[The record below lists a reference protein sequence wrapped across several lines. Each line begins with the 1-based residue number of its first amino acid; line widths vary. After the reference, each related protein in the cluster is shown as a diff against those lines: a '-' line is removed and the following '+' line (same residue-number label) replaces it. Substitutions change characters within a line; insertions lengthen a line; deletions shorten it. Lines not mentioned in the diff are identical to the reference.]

1 MMNMGNDEEEADDE
15 EESSKYGG
23 INSDDDKEEEEEDV
37 EEEQEK
43 DGKEYKLSHQSYFY
57 ERLQNR
63 EPDLF
68 LSKKVGNFP
77 SYSTSCQWNR
87 RRQPVILTNEE
98 KKKIDEEHKGSY
110 DTALTYKSS
119 DKGKTYH
126 YICPRYWS
134 FKDGVSLTEEEA
146 KSGKYGAIIP
156 RNAKKID
163 KSKNENVF
171 EFATD
176 TYGYK
181 KQYPGF
187 MKKMTPDNKFVPCC
201 FDKLDT
207 RLQKERRS
215 MSEMVEED
223 DDADAEADADDKK
236 TKKKEKV
243 QPLIPEK
250 KKNVFDDYIKSSEK
264 MPLEQ
269 GRYGYLPL
277 SIQKFL
283 HIDNQK
289 CQVSIS
295 DKSIK
300 KNYPCMLRYGVENSD
315 TQSFISCIGDIIYS
329 DNGKRVSLSDMKN
342 ILVKAIT
349 IDVFISA
356 QNGNLIDIFSTSEK
370 QVHEKAQ
377 SKEHAEELADDYNNS
392 ILLKNMTEGKQL
404 LLKNKIINSYK
415 NFLNFLKDDKV
426 VIDYKY
432 LWDIICTPNPLLFVN
447 GINIII
453 LQLKDDD
460 VTDSVEMICHSKY
473 VTFNTNRRIAILL
486 KKGNI
491 YEPIYMYEDKDV
503 KTVTTKLFNLKNWRM
518 PPNLKTSLDNIF
530 YMLKQCEPLP
540 SRPSYYTFIKNIK
553 LSFLIPILKSIKM
566 EILKQVINYNA
577 RVIGL
582 IVTYNDKPF
591 FIPCNSSGITI
602 DYEYIWMDD
611 LFKDDYLNDYEET
624 VSFLNYM
631 YKKTN
636 NIVKCKPAI
645 KIIEDK
651 LIVGLVT
658 IANQFVPVKPVEN
671 RFKDGIREKSNVNY
685 MTADMN
691 IISDKVDNDR
701 AIYVKKINLEN
712 EFYNVFR
719 NTIHVVLGEFKNR
732 KKREDIERIIYS
744 QTKLYISKMKEVELA
759 IRELTQD
766 LFIFEDYS
774 DETLLK
780 MNDVT
785 NCYNTASSA
794 SASASASAT
803 RATSSATRATSSATR
818 ATSSATCKNEIYC
831 RYNEEKDVC
840 SLRIPKKNLINEKDN
855 EIMYYGRITDEIIR
869 YNRIRSFMFQPK
881 SFIAF
886 TELPYKLNNDEV
898 ILLQSLITEDEN
910 NYFEDMEPE
919 TSNVY
924 VKYNTYETTQPR
936 AGEQQRSN
944 VYEFEK
950 RIEGEGEEIKCE
962 TKEVDMYGKWKIH
975 FKNCKELTYR
985 NSDSLCSFTFVM
997 DLIKAIHPNMKI
1009 TIADI
1014 KNTLLNAYTKTYEKY
1029 MAKII
1034 SILHNEGKQNITN
1047 QISKGQ
1053 VSFEYMVMS
1062 DDYFVTNLDIW
1073 VLAEHYKLP
1082 IVFLANKVL
1091 ALSENNSELLCL
1103 YSEAGAADNYMFIKP
1118 PKFNRN
1124 INVNYD
1130 IIPQYKLIVRKDD
1143 NSKLIKAETLK
1154 YKIKMNQMTLKQYL
1168 ANDVA
1173 QKANDNVARITQ
1185 ENKSEEDKP
1194 QKVVRKIIKKKVS
1207 FDNK

>member
-1 MMNMGNDEEEADDE
+1 M
-15 EESSKYGG
+15 
-23 INSDDDKEEEEEDV
+23 
-37 EEEQEK
+37 
-43 DGKEYKLSHQSYFY
+43 
-57 ERLQNR
+57 
-63 EPDLF
+63 
-68 LSKKVGNFP
+68 
-77 SYSTSCQWNR
+77 
-87 RRQPVILTNEE
+87 
-98 KKKIDEEHKGSY
+98 
-110 DTALTYKSS
+110 
-119 DKGKTYH
+119 
-126 YICPRYWS
+126 
-134 FKDGVSLTEEEA
+134 
-146 KSGKYGAIIP
+146 
-156 RNAKKID
+156 
-163 KSKNENVF
+163 
-171 EFATD
+171 
-176 TYGYK
+176 
-181 KQYPGF
+181 
-187 MKKMTPDNKFVPCC
+187 
-201 FDKLDT
+201 
-207 RLQKERRS
+207 
-215 MSEMVEED
+215 
-223 DDADAEADADDKK
+223 
-236 TKKKEKV
+236 
-243 QPLIPEK
+243 
-250 KKNVFDDYIKSSEK
+250 
-264 MPLEQ
+264 
-269 GRYGYLPL
+269 
-277 SIQKFL
+277 
-283 HIDNQK
+283 
-289 CQVSIS
+289 
-295 DKSIK
+295 
-300 KNYPCMLRYGVENSD
+300 
-315 TQSFISCIGDIIYS
+315 
-329 DNGKRVSLSDMKN
+329 
-342 ILVKAIT
+342 
-349 IDVFISA
+349 
-356 QNGNLIDIFSTSEK
+356 
-370 QVHEKAQ
+370 
-377 SKEHAEELADDYNNS
+377 
-392 ILLKNMTEGKQL
+392 
-404 LLKNKIINSYK
+404 
-415 NFLNFLKDDKV
+415 NFLRDDKV

-577 RVIGL
+577 RVIGV
-582 IVTYNDKPF
+582 IVTYNDNPF
-591 FIPCNSSGITI
+591 FIPCNASGITI

-624 VSFLNYM
+624 VAFLNYM

-732 KKREDIERIIYS
+732 KKREEIERIIYS
-744 QTKLYISKMKEVELA
+744 QTKLYISKMKEVELS

-785 NCYNTASSA
+785 NCYNANTA
-794 SASASASAT
+794 
-803 RATSSATRATSSATR
+803 
-818 ATSSATCKNEIYC
+818 CKNEIYC

-855 EIMYYGRITDEIIR
+855 QIMYYGRITDEIIR

-919 TSNVY
+919 TSNLY

-950 RIEGEGEEIKCE
+950 RIEGEREEIKCE

-1029 MAKII
+1029 IARII
-1034 SILHNEGKQNITN
+1034 AILHNEGKQNITN

-1118 PKFNRN
+1118 PTFNRN

-1130 IIPQYKLIVRKDD
+1130 IIPQYKIIVRKDD
-1143 NSKLIKAETLK
+1143 NSKSIKAESLRD
-1154 YKIKMNQMTLKQYL
+1154 KIKMNQMTLKQYL
-1168 ANDVA
+1168 ANDADVV
-1173 QKANDNVARITQ
+1173 QKADDVVQKDNDNVAPITQ